1 VPLFAYTVAATVR
14 IILNVNGGV
23 EMGYIFIIDWTGRDV
38 GLPINMLL
46 NTFLVYRL
54 RISLNFGY
62 LSTVDLC
69 GLTC

>member
-1 VPLFAYTVAATVR
+1 VYVR

-23 EMGYIFIIDWTGRDV
+23 EMGYIFNIDWTGHDV
-38 GLPINMLL
+38 GLQINMLL
-46 NTFLVYRL
+46 YAFLVYRL
-54 RISLNFGY
+54 WISLNFGY